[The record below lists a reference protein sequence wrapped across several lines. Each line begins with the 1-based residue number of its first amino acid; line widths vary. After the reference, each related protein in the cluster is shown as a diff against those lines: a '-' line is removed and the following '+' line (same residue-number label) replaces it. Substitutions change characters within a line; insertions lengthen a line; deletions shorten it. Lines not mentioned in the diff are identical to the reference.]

1 MYRQPSWHKCS
12 VSTTFMTQMQCIDNL
27 HDTSAVYRQPSWHR
41 CSVLTTFMT
50 QVQCIENLH
59 DTNAVYRQPSWHK
72 CSVSTTFM
80 TQMHIFTPSIIGA
93 FNLSIAFLKISAA
106 CKPTFTLKCMIK
118 IAYTFMRWKKLSILK
133 LILSKKDIS
142 SIRLGNLVSNLKF
155 CKAYRCCYFP
165 EICWT
170 TERAF

>member
-1 MYRQPSWHKCS
+1 
-12 VSTTFMTQMQCIDNL
+12 
-27 HDTSAVYRQPSWHR
+27 
-41 CSVLTTFMT
+41 
-50 QVQCIENLH
+50 
-59 DTNAVYRQPSWHK
+59 
-72 CSVSTTFM
+72 
-80 TQMHIFTPSIIGA
+80 MHIFTPSIIGA

-118 IAYTFMRWKKLSILK
+118 IAYTFTRWKKLSILK

-170 TERAF
+170 TERAFYTVYDRAIDRKLTQEHASISHGFSCSRQEILLDVLFAARKRVRSRNRHYAVGTMAA

>member
-1 MYRQPSWHKCS
+1 MTQMQRIDNLHDTNAAYRQPSWHKCS
-12 VSTTFMTQMQCIDNL
+12 VSTTFMTQVQCIDNL
-27 HDTSAVYRQPSWHR
+27 HD
-41 CSVLTTFMT
+41 
-50 QVQCIENLH
+50 
-59 DTNAVYRQPSWHK
+59 K

-118 IAYTFMRWKKLSILK
+118 IAYTFTRWKKLSILK